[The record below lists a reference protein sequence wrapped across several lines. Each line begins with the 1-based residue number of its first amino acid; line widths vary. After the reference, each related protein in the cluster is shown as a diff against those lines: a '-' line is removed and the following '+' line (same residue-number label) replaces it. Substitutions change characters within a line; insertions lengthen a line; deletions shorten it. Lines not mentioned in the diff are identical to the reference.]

1 MWYTTC
7 VVSLNGVLVCASCI
21 SKARMEKKGTVD
33 EETATTN
40 AVQCYCRTTSYIHSL
55 GTALSDHVLSL
66 SQASQ
71 SERVVGS
78 RPMALTFQIPSASM
92 RRLVMM

>member
-1 MWYTTC
+1 MWYTTG
-7 VVSLNGVLVCASCI
+7 VVSLNGVLVCAWCI
-21 SKARMEKKGTVD
+21 SKARMEKKKAVD

-40 AVQCYCRTTSYIHSL
+40 AAQCYCSATSYNHSL

-78 RPMALTFQIPSASM
+78 SPMALTFQIPSASM